1 MYVCVQIYIYIYKH
15 YIKFCM
21 DFQLLRGSV
30 PVTPT
35 LFKGQL

>member
-1 MYVCVQIYIYIYKH
+1 MYVCVYMYIYKIL

-21 DFQLLRGSV
+21 DFQLLRRSV